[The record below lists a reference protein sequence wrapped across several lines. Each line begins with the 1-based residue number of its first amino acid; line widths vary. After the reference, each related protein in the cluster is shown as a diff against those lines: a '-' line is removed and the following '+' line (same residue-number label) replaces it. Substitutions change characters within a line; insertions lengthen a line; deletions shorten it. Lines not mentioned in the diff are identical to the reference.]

1 MNLDLI
7 DLLLFVFEMEFI
19 REIGGI
25 WTHLADWDLIMI
37 EIENLNSG
45 LSIQL
50 YRVEG
55 GNDTRI
61 HFPSLKHLIENG
73 KLTGDYLNL
82 S

>member
-7 DLLLFVFEMEFI
+7 DLLVFDMKFT

-45 LSIQL
+45 LSCQFNCIEL
-50 YRVEG
+50 
-55 GNDTRI
+55 
-61 HFPSLKHLIENG
+61 SLKHIIENG
-73 KLTGDYLNL
+73 KLTGDYLNR

>member
-7 DLLLFVFEMEFI
+7 DLLVFEMEFT

-61 HFPSLKHLIENG
+61 HIPSLKHIIENG
-73 KLTGDYLNL
+73 KLTGDYLNR